1 MGENFLCSFFSLLK
15 ILKSFA
21 IKECDRQLKY
31 QLLFMTY
38 FIEREREDVIQQA
51 LSFNCK
57 LVGGECDGL
66 LKQ

>member
-38 FIEREREDVIQQA
+38 FIERERGCDTTSTELQLQI
-51 LSFNCK
+51 SW
-57 LVGGECDGL
+57 GESVMDY
-66 LKQ
+66 